1 MQSKDTCK
9 SGWKKKGKHMRKD
22 TRVTSVLIMPWKTVL
37 LPPPAL
43 LQALAQLAVRVM
55 QRARIS
61 STPTCKE
68 KRKKEKRKKK
78 AWAEEVE
85 HLVRDWDS

>member
-1 MQSKDTCK
+1 MEKERETQEKRHSRDKCPHHALEDC
-9 SGWKKKGKHMRKD
+9 
-22 TRVTSVLIMPWKTVL
+22 VTA
-37 LPPPAL
+37 PPAL

-85 HLVRDWDS
+85 HLVRDWDSIK